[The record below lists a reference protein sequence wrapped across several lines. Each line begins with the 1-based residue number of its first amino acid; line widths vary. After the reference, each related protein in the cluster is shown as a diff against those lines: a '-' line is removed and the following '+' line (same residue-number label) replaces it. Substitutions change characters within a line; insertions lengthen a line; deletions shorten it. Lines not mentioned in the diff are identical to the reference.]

1 MEPQTSLPKTTTI
14 TTDASTVI
22 NLNATSCAREI
33 IQALDQ
39 KFVVVD
45 IVKGELETGRQ
56 NGRRD
61 ADLLNGLL
69 ADQLFELVTLDDAA
83 MTHYESLVVGPAVS
97 TLDDGEA
104 ATIAYSIIAGAT
116 AAIDERKATAL
127 CSVRFPH
134 VSLCSTVDILA
145 RPSVQSSLGKDELAA
160 AVFRA
165 LTQGRMRVLPHNV
178 KWVVDL
184 IGHEKALTCTS
195 LPRDVRRLSGTHPSK

>member
-1 MEPQTSLPKTTTI
+1 MEPQTSLPRASTI
-14 TTDASTVI
+14 TTDASTII
-22 NLNATSCAREI
+22 NLNATNCARDI
-33 IQALDQ
+33 IHALDQ

-61 ADLLNGLL
+61 ADHLNSLL
-69 ADQLFELVTLDDAA
+69 ADQILELVTLDGAA
-83 MTHYESLVVGPAVS
+83 MTHYESLVVGPAAS

-104 ATIAYSIIAGAT
+104 ATIAYSIMAGAT
-116 AAIDERKATAL
+116 AAIDERKATTL
-127 CSVRFPH
+127 CSVRFPQ

-145 RPSVQSSLGKDELAA
+145 QPSVQSALGRDELAA

-178 KWVVDL
+178 KWVVEL
-184 IGHEKALTCTS
+184 IGHEKASICTS
-195 LPRDVRRLSGTHPSK
+195 LPRDIRRLSETFLSK